1 VINLNV
7 TLFIQI
13 INFLVLLFILN
24 AILYKPVLAK
34 IREREAKLKQD
45 REKAMELEQ
54 KVLDQEN
61 LHQDELAKARQVA
74 GQDKSTMIA
83 EAKKQESDVLSKAR
97 DEAARIVDDMK
108 TAIQAESVQVRQ
120 RLREDMTPLARS
132 IAEKILGRAI
142 S

>member
-24 AILYKPVLAK
+24 AILYKPILAK
-34 IREREAKLKQD
+34 IREREAKLRQD

-61 LHQDELAKARQVA
+61 LHQEELAKARQISA
-74 GQDKSTMIA
+74 QDKLSMMA
-83 EAKKQESDVLSKAR
+83 EAKKQEADFLSKAR
-97 DEAARIVDDMK
+97 DDAARIVDDMK

-120 RLREDMTPLARS
+120 RLKEDMAPLARS
-132 IAEKILGRAI
+132 IAEKLLGRAI
-142 S
+142 